1 MTDDKILERVNHFL
15 DKHIFKVPVAPTYN
29 KEYNIKTNVKVKLT
43 GTKNYIVTGDE
54 TPHIQYTLYI
64 LESNPTSDML
74 NGMIAHVGGSDV
86 QISTSD
92 HLYYN
97 IRMPMNQLLTEFL
110 TYFGLNERVIC
121 TRVVNEVKPKKLFEG
136 LIIEGQLDKTTRILV
151 KDIISIFKY
160 QREGEWELPED
171 LSGDKMVYDLPGFE
185 GFNISLDLQLDDNM
199 DGVDVDGDLYFD
211 DDLVVITII
220 SNPNAGYSIL
230 DELTK
235 ELSEVVRH
243 ELEHIRQYH
252 SGTKSKNR
260 EIKNPEKY
268 YTQKDE
274 IEAQIAGF
282 RKRAKMERKDF
293 ETIVRNWFKKNKHK
307 HRLNPKAMER
317 VIEKLLQSK

>member
-1 MTDDKILERVNHFL
+1 MNLIDFPIERINTFLEDHVFVVNTQ
-15 DKHIFKVPVAPTYN
+15 PTYG
-29 KEYNIKTNVKVKLT
+29 YGIKTNVKLKLT
-43 GTKNYIVTGDE
+43 GVKDYISIGTKK
-54 TPHIQYTLYI
+54 PHIQYTLYI
-64 LESNPTSDML
+64 LKTNKESDLWNSLYGNAYGND
-74 NGMIAHVGGSDV
+74 IS
-86 QISTSD
+86 ISTSD
-92 HLYYN
+92 REYYEL
-97 IRMPMNQLLTEFL
+97 RSMMNQMLSDFL
-110 TYFGLNERVIC
+110 NYFGVEMNVIC
-121 TRVVNEVKPKKLFEG
+121 TRVINEVEPTKLNEG
-136 LIIEGQLDKTTRILV
+136 LLKEDRLDRTTRILV

-199 DGVDVDGDLYFD
+199 DGVDVDGDLYFE

-235 ELSEVVRH
+235 ELGEVVRH

-268 YTQKDE
+268 YSQKDE

-293 ETIVRNWFKKNKHK
+293 ETIVRNWFEKNKHK
-307 HRLNPKAMER
+307 HRLNPKAEER
-317 VIEKLLQSK
+317 VIQKLLQSK